1 MVGALAAITVSSLA
15 TIHSAEARG
24 RGYGCGGGFPDIG
37 YLPPNFSGGS
47 HSPRVV
53 TRAVVVHCTDHLM
66 SSGDTAILTTAGNLL
81 FRMTS

>member
-1 MVGALAAITVSSLA
+1 MVVALAAVTVSSLA
-15 TIHSAEARG
+15 TSAEARG

-53 TRAVVVHCTDHLM
+53 TRAVVVHCTDHPYVVWRHC
-66 SSGDTAILTTAGNLL
+66 DVN
-81 FRMTS
+81 RCR

>member
-1 MVGALAAITVSSLA
+1 MHKSTIAMVVALAAITVSSLA
-15 TIHSAEARG
+15 TSAEARS

-53 TRAVVVHCTDHLM
+53 TRAVVVHCTDHPYVVWRHC
-66 SSGDTAILTTAGNLL
+66 DVN
-81 FRMTS
+81 RCR

>member
-1 MVGALAAITVSSLA
+1 MVVALAAITVAPLA
-15 TIHSAEARG
+15 TSAEARA

-53 TRAVVVHCTDHLM
+53 TRAVVVHCTDHPYVVWRHC
-66 SSGDTAILTTAGNLL
+66 DVN
-81 FRMTS
+81 RCR